1 MTGGQE
7 PPRPSAA
14 SPEPSSSAGA
24 PNPLSLQQQVEQAER
39 RAREMAYLS
48 HRQMV
53 RQRLGAET
61 RLTSGA
67 FGCLWICLIPLG
79 LLLLLIQPVV
89 GVAVLA
95 LGALFFLLASD
106 RMRDSRGRQGQADR
120 EAERSWQAS
129 GQSVEADHGQ
139 QEAP

>member
-1 MTGGQE
+1 MSRGQE
-7 PPRPSAA
+7 PPPPPSAMPPA
-14 SPEPSSSAGA
+14 SGSSTG
-24 PNPLSLQQQVEQAER
+24 PLSLHEQVQQAEQ

-48 HRQMV
+48 HRQAV

-67 FGCLWICLIPLG
+67 LGCLWMCLIPLG
-79 LLLLLIQPVV
+79 LLLLLIQPIAAVV
-89 GVAVLA
+89 VLS

-106 RMRDSRGRQGQADR
+106 RMRESRGRQGQADQ

-129 GQSVEADHGQ
+129 QRASQAEGGRRQ
-139 QEAP
+139 QP